1 VSILAIELVQYT
13 KGLTLAEY
21 VVLISL
27 ASFAGK
33 DEGQCWPSLETLPD
47 ISNVEKKTVVRAI
60 QRLTAPY
67 NLPDP
72 RPLVTIVENKKV
84 KVRNNTYKLNL
95 SLLQEL
101 QESRRKGVLT
111 PPSRKNSVSVRTSPS
126 LPDVSVAATPTPVGG
141 ECDIKGRDG
150 DIGDQTRVAS
160 TPSSVTSTTTKG
172 DIDGSLYRRTVR

>member
-101 QESRRKGVLT
+101 QESRGRVFLRHPQGRTL
-111 PPSRKNSVSVRTSPS
+111 SVSVRHPLCRMSVS
-126 LPDVSVAATPTPVGG
+126 LRHPHRWGVSVTLRAVM
-141 ECDIKGRDG
+141 
-150 DIGDQTRVAS
+150 
-160 TPSSVTSTTTKG
+160 VTSATKQEWH
-172 DIDGSLYRRTVR
+172 RRRRQ